1 MKFSEVIGQA
11 EVKQH
16 LLQMVH
22 EDKLPHALM
31 FCGPQGAGKLPLA
44 LAFAQYL
51 LCENPSQDEACQ
63 QCSSCRMLEQW
74 SHPDLHFSFPVC
86 KKKSTDHPVSDDFL
100 PEWRE
105 QLSTSVYF
113 DTENWLNDI
122 KAENQQIVHYVY
134 ESDSLQK
141 KLALKASQGGRQ
153 VIILWLP
160 ERMNIEMA
168 NKLLKLIEEPPQ
180 KTHFLLVSE
189 EPEMVLGTIQS
200 RVQRINVPALNE
212 EEISQA
218 LQHNLALPPDEAN
231 VMGHVAQ
238 GSYTEALKRVEAGSE
253 EKVFFDL
260 FKQLMRQSYMRK
272 IKELRQWADTVS
284 ELGRE
289 RQKRL
294 LIFYQRMIR
303 ENFMFNFHRQDL
315 NYETMEENDFSVN
328 FARFINEKN
337 VIRIM
342 NELSDA
348 QRDIEQNVNPRMVFF
363 DLSLK
368 MIVLLINKN

>member
-1 MKFSEVIGQA
+1 MRFSEVIGQ
-11 EVKQH
+11 EETKRH
-16 LLQMVH
+16 LLQMVQ
-22 EDKLPHALM
+22 EDRLPHALM

-44 LAFAQYL
+44 LALAQYL
-51 LCENPSQDEACQ
+51 LCENPSKDEACHL
-63 QCSSCRMLEQW
+63 CSSCKMLEHW
-74 SHPDLHFSFPVC
+74 SHPDLHFSFPVY

-105 QLSTSVYF
+105 QLDTSVYF

-141 KLALKASQGGRQ
+141 KLALKASQGGRK
-153 VIILWLP
+153 VVVLWLP
-160 ERMNIEMA
+160 ERMNVEMA
-168 NKLLKLIEEPPQ
+168 NKLLKIIEEPPQ

-200 RVQRINVPALNE
+200 RVQRINVPALKE

-218 LQHNLALPPDEAN
+218 LQHNQALPQEEAN
-231 VMGHVAQ
+231 VMAHVAQ
-238 GSYTEALKRVEAGSE
+238 GSYIEALKRIEAGNE
-253 EKVFFDL
+253 EQLFFEL
-260 FKQLMRQSYMRK
+260 FKQLMRQSYLRK
-272 IKELRQWADTVS
+272 IKELRSWADTVS

-294 LIFYQRMIR
+294 LVFYQKLIR
-303 ENFMFNFHRQDL
+303 ENFIFNFHRQDL
-315 NYETMEENDFSVN
+315 NYETTEENDFSVN

-342 NELSDA
+342 DELSDA

-363 DLSLK
+363 DFALK
-368 MIVLLINKN
+368 MIVLLIQ

>member
-1 MKFSEVIGQA
+1 MRFSEVIGQS

-22 EDKLPHALM
+22 EDRLPHALM

-51 LCENPSQDEACQ
+51 LCENPSEDEACHH
-63 QCSSCRMLEQW
+63 CPSCKMLEHW
-74 SHPDLHFSFPVC
+74 SHPDLHFSFPVY
-86 KKKSTDHPVSDDFL
+86 KKKSTDHPISDDYL
-100 PEWRE
+100 TEWRE
-105 QLSTSVYF
+105 QLSSSVYF
-113 DTENWLNDI
+113 DTEIWLSDI

-141 KLALKASQGGRQ
+141 KLALKASQGGRK
-153 VIILWLP
+153 VVILWLP

-168 NKLLKLIEEPPQ
+168 NKLLKLIEEPPL

-189 EPEMVLGTIQS
+189 DPEMVLGTIQS
-200 RVQRINVPALNE
+200 RVQRVNIPALKE
-212 EEISQA
+212 EDISQA
-218 LQHNLALPPDEAN
+218 LQHDLALSAEDAN
-231 VMGHVAQ
+231 VLAHVSQ
-238 GSYTEALKRVEAGSE
+238 GSYTEALKRLEAGNE
-253 EKVFFDL
+253 EQLFFDL
-260 FKQLMRQSYMRK
+260 FKQLMRLSYMRK
-272 IKELRQWADTVS
+272 IKEMRSWSDTVS

-289 RQKRL
+289 RQKRFL
-294 LIFYQRMIR
+294 AYCQRLIR
-303 ENFMFNFHRQDL
+303 ENFIYNFHRQDL
-315 NYETMEENDFSVN
+315 NYETTDENNFSVN

-342 NELSDA
+342 DELSDA

-363 DLSLK
+363 DFSLK
-368 MIVLLINKN
+368 MIVLLIQ